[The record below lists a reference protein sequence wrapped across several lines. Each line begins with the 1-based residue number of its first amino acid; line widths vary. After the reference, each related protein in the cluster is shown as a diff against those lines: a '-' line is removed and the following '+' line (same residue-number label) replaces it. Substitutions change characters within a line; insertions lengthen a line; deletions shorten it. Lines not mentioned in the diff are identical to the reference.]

1 MRKTTTTNRTIDP
14 YLLFVKEKIF
24 GKEGADKYEYLT
36 KMRNVV
42 IPPLDQD
49 NIGYIG
55 GLFMRKNDYHEIS
68 NILSKAIDAGG
79 WDTDKSFVREIVKVN
94 YNFKHLADEQF
105 NRLSFPFGFPDF
117 THVPFTININIKF
130 YKLFK
135 TFGLLDEIYNKLQKY
150 YVGYDI
156 KETDNGWAIE
166 TYINLGEIPSI
177 KKRNLLLKLH
187 NIIEK
192 NKKHNIL
199 DNIKVHR
206 LINII
211 NEYTLQYI
219 KSIFADI
226 NKEVETV
233 ILSANGGSSY
243 YSNIELIKFGFLR
256 INANNEYNQPLY
268 KMLSLLSQLY
278 YSYGHFKTYDINRK
292 MQFDRWIIKIIEKHI
307 SMKASIIQ
315 NDKKEIVNIRFKRID
330 GYDSPEMKFK
340 LHIPPFKKEDDAVM
354 NRILEKVQQKFGD
367 EFKMSTNPD
376 VPEYQKIVYALQ
388 HTAGTSISLEDIEL
402 CVYPKFSSIYT
413 EAIINTEDS
422 HKNKHQLTVPL
433 IINEDIPVYI
443 DKITFEAPS
452 QLNSYFETAVNNYLK
467 ITEKYIIPQIAKQIS
482 EIYKIKTD
490 NIDISYNKKHL
501 KQKLLNGFTYII
513 QESKLRAI
521 DKITNT

>member
-1 MRKTTTTNRTIDP
+1 MRKTTATNRTIAP

-36 KMRNVV
+36 KRQNVV
-42 IPPLDQD
+42 IPPLNQD

-55 GLFMRKNDYHEIS
+55 GLFMRKEDYREIS

-79 WDTDKSFVREIVKVN
+79 WDTDKSFVKEIVKVN
-94 YNFKHLADEQF
+94 YNFKHLTDEQI
-105 NRLSFPFGFPDF
+105 NRSSFPFGFPDF

-150 YVGYDI
+150 YVGYDVE
-156 KETDNGWAIE
+156 ETDNGWAIE

-211 NEYTLQYI
+211 NEYTSQYI
-219 KSIFADI
+219 KSIFTDI
-226 NKEVETV
+226 NKEVKAV
-233 ILSANGGSSY
+233 ILSANSDSSY

-278 YSYGHFKTYDINRK
+278 YSYGFFYDINRK
-292 MQFDRWIIKIIEKHI
+292 IQFDRWIIKIIEKHI
-307 SMKASIIQ
+307 SIKASMIQ
-315 NDKKEIVNIRFKRID
+315 NGKKEIVDIRFKQID
-330 GYDSPEMKFK
+330 GYDSPKMKFE
-340 LHIPPFKKEDDAVM
+340 LYVPPFRKEDDAVI
-354 NRILEKVQQKFGD
+354 NKILEKVQQEFGN
-367 EFKMSTNPD
+367 EFKTSTNSN
-376 VPEYQKIVYALQ
+376 VPEYQEIVYVLQ
-388 HTAGTSISLEDIEL
+388 HATEISISLEDIEL
-402 CVYPKFSSIYT
+402 YVCPKFSSIYT

-433 IINEDIPVYI
+433 TINEDIPMYI
-443 DKITFEAPS
+443 DKITFETPS
-452 QLNSYFETAVNNYLK
+452 QLNSYFETAINNYLE

-482 EIYKIKTD
+482 EIYKVNAD

-501 KQKLLNGFTYII
+501 KQKLLNGLTYVI

-521 DKITNT
+521 DKITNV